1 MGGITSGIGLASG
14 LDTASIIQQ
23 LLSLEA
29 RPKLLA
35 QQRLSNI
42 KVQQTAYLDINS
54 RLQNLRSMVSSLRT
68 QPVFDAKSATSSDE
82 SILTATASAGAAAG
96 SYTFLVDRLVS
107 TEQWLTRGFS
117 SADDVPVGADAFT
130 FEGAEARLDRDT
142 ALADLNGGNGITRG
156 KIRISDGTDTAEVDL
171 SKAATVNEVL
181 DAINAAD
188 IGVTAK
194 VRDGGFV
201 LVAASGDGSDITL
214 ENAGSEEVIESLGL
228 ATGAAVLSDEVV
240 GSSVYA
246 LTEATPLSVLN
257 DGNGV
262 FANTIIGQT
271 ADFTITVNGDDY
283 KVRLGELYD
292 PDAGE
297 GEDPLLEGKAATV
310 GDALDRINDALSDT
324 DVVARLNA
332 EGNGFELFD
341 SVGTNTIALAE
352 TTGLVGSAL
361 EDLGF
366 TEGSTIGT
374 VQGGQVLAGMNSTLL
389 SGLKGSAENLGDGLL
404 QIQARDGTFINITIN
419 DLDTDFNGLL
429 EQLQDQIDPSKI
441 TVELDEMGTGLRFT
455 DVSGGT
461 GNLSISGSGT
471 ADDTAV
477 ALGIKTEAGGVA
489 SNVFTGD
496 RIQRQYVG
504 LNTLV
509 ADLNGGKG
517 IGTGTFRVIDANA
530 KSHEVEINGD
540 VRTVADLLRAIDSA
554 IEGDDITVRI
564 NDNGDG
570 FVLEDT
576 SGGAG
581 KLIIED
587 VSGSVAS
594 ALNIE
599 GEAAS
604 AAENFIVGSYETT
617 IEFDPDD
624 SLRDVMTKINE
635 AGVGV
640 TASIL
645 NEGVGANPFRLS
657 LTARDSGVAGRT
669 LIDTG
674 GFDLGLT
681 QLQEGQDAK
690 AFFGSSDPAKAVL
703 VTSSSNTITDV
714 FEGLT
719 LNLQSASDEAV
730 TINVASDRSELETK
744 IEDFVTA
751 FNETL
756 DRIDFQ
762 SRFDEETEARGP
774 LLGDSTLI
782 GLKNALVRTV
792 LGGPQNVSG
801 RFSNL
806 SQVGLTLGDGAR
818 LELDKDKLREAI
830 EQDPQAV
837 EDLLIAREIDQSGG
851 KTVLDSGIEVTNPLA
866 RETFSS
872 LGVFARI
879 EELSKTYIDS
889 VDGVLTARGRA
900 LDNQVQ
906 LQEDRI
912 AFFDLKLADKRTR
925 LEREFASLE
934 GIISNFQAQQ
944 AALASLG

>member
-14 LDTASIIQQ
+14 LDTATLIQQ

-107 TEQWLTRGFS
+107 TEQWLTKGFS

-171 SKAATVNEVL
+171 SKAATVSEVL

-194 VRDGGFV
+194 VRDGSFV
-201 LVAASGDGSDITL
+201 LVAASGLGTDITI
-214 ENAGSEEVIESLGL
+214 ENAGDEEVIESLGL

-240 GSSVYA
+240 GSSVYS
-246 LTEATPLSVLN
+246 LTDATPLSVLN

-262 FANTIIGQT
+262 FANSIIGQT
-271 ADFTITVNGDDY
+271 ADFTITVGGGAEL

-292 PDAGE
+292 TE
-297 GEDPLLEGKAATV
+297 GELLEGKAATV
-310 GDALDRINDALSDT
+310 GDALERMNDALDGT
-324 DVVARLNA
+324 GVVARLNA

-341 SVGTNTIALAE
+341 SLGINTIDLAE

-366 TEGSTIGT
+366 TAGSTLGT
-374 VQGGQVLAGMNSTLL
+374 VQGGQVLAGLNSTLL
-389 SGLKGSAENLGDGLL
+389 SGLKGAADDLGDGVL
-404 QIQARDGTFINITIN
+404 QLRARDGTVINVTVG

-429 EQLQDQIDPSKI
+429 EQLQAQIDPTKI

-455 DVSGGT
+455 DVSGGS
-461 GNLSISGSGT
+461 GNLSVVGSGGLN
-471 ADDTAV
+471 DTAV
-477 ALGIKTEAGGVA
+477 ALGISTGTGGVA
-489 SNVFTGD
+489 ESVFTGD

-509 ADLNGGKG
+509 EDLNGGKG

-530 KSHEVEINGD
+530 KVHEVEINGD
-540 VRTVADLLRAIDSA
+540 VRTVADLLRSIDSA

-576 SGGAG
+576 SGGTG

-604 AAENFIVGSYETT
+604 TAENFIVGSYETT

-624 SLRDVMTKINE
+624 TLRDVMIKINE

-640 TASIL
+640 SASIL

-703 VTSSSNTITDV
+703 FTSSSNTITDV

-782 GLKNALVRTV
+782 GLKNAMVRTI

-851 KTVLDSGIEVTNPLA
+851 KTVLDSGIEVTDPLA

>member
-54 RLQNLRSMVSSLRT
+54 RLQNLRSMVTSLRT

-117 SADDVPVGADAFT
+117 SADEVPVGADAFT

-142 ALADLNGGNGITRG
+142 ALADLNAGNGITRG

-181 DAINAAD
+181 DAINGAD

-194 VRDGGFV
+194 VRDGSFV
-201 LVAASGDGSDITL
+201 LVAASGLGTDITV
-214 ENAGSEEVIESLGL
+214 ENAGDEEVIESLGL

-240 GSSVYA
+240 GSSVYS
-246 LTEATPLSVLN
+246 LTDATPLSVLN

-262 FANTIIGQT
+262 FANSIIGQT
-271 ADFTITVNGDDY
+271 ADFTITIGGGTALN
-283 KVRLGELYD
+283 VRLGEIYD
-292 PDAGE
+292 TE
-297 GEDPLLEGKAATV
+297 GELLEGKAATV
-310 GDALDRINDALSDT
+310 GDVLDRMNEALDGT
-324 DVVARLNA
+324 GVVARLNA
-332 EGNGFELFD
+332 DGNGFEIFD
-341 SVGTNTIALAE
+341 SLGINTIDLAE

-366 TEGSTIGT
+366 TEGSTLGT

-389 SGLKGSAENLGDGLL
+389 SGLKGAAEDLGDGVL
-404 QIQARDGTFINITIN
+404 QLRARDGSVINVTLS
-419 DLDTDFNGLL
+419 DFDTDFNGLL
-429 EQLQDQIDPSKI
+429 EQLQAQIDPTKI

-455 DVSGGT
+455 DVSGGS
-461 GNLSISGSGT
+461 GNLSIVGSGGIN
-471 ADDTAV
+471 DTAV
-477 ALGIKTEAGGVA
+477 ALGISTGTGGVA
-489 SNVFTGD
+489 ESVFTGD
-496 RIQRQYVG
+496 RIQRGYVG

-509 ADLNGGKG
+509 EDLNGGKG

-530 KSHEVEINGD
+530 KAHEIEIGTD
-540 VRTVADLLRAIDSA
+540 IRTVADLLRAVDSA
-554 IEGDDITVRI
+554 IEGDDVSIRI

-570 FVLEDT
+570 FVIEDT
-576 SGGAG
+576 SGAAG
-581 KLIIED
+581 TMVIED

-594 ALNIE
+594 SLKIE
-599 GEAAS
+599 GEADS
-604 AAENFIVGSYETT
+604 ATPNMIVGSYETT

-624 SLRDVMTKINE
+624 TLRDVMTKINE

-640 TASIL
+640 SASIL

-657 LTARDSGVAGRT
+657 LTARESGVAGRT

-681 QLQEGQDAK
+681 QLEQGQDAK

-703 VTSSSNTITDV
+703 FTSSSNTITDV

-730 TINVASDRSELETK
+730 TINVASDRGELETK
-744 IEDFVTA
+744 IEEFVTA

-774 LLGDSTLI
+774 LLGDSTLL
-782 GLKNALVRTV
+782 GLKNAMVRTI
-792 LGGPQNVSG
+792 LGGPLNVSG

-851 KTVLDSGIEVTNPLA
+851 VTVLEGGIEVTNPLA

-872 LGVFARI
+872 LGIFARI

-900 LDNQVQ
+900 LDNQVE

-934 GIISNFQAQQ
+934 TIISNFQAQQ

>member
-54 RLQNLRSMVSSLRT
+54 RLQNLRSMVTSLRT

-82 SILTATASAGAAAG
+82 SILTATASAAAAAG

-117 SADDVPVGADAFT
+117 SADDVPVGAEAFT
-130 FEGAEARLDRDT
+130 FEGAEARLDRET

-156 KIRISDGTDTAEVDL
+156 KISISDGTDTAEVDL
-171 SKAATVNEVL
+171 SKAATVSEVL

-201 LVAASGDGSDITL
+201 LVAASGLGTDITV
-214 ENAGSEEVIESLGL
+214 ENAGDEEVIESLGL

-240 GSSVYA
+240 GSSVYS
-246 LTEATPLSVLN
+246 LTDATPLSVLN

-271 ADFTITVNGDDY
+271 ADFTITIGGGTALN
-283 KVRLGELYD
+283 VRLGEIYD
-292 PDAGE
+292 AE
-297 GEDPLLEGKAATV
+297 GELLEGKAATV
-310 GDALDRINDALSDT
+310 GDVLDRMNEALDGT

-332 EGNGFELFD
+332 EGNGFEIFD
-341 SVGTNTIALAE
+341 SLGINTIDLAN

-366 TEGSTIGT
+366 SEGSTLGS
-374 VQGGQVLAGMNSTLL
+374 VQGGQVLAGLNSTLL
-389 SGLKGSAENLGDGLL
+389 SGLKGAAEELGDGVL
-404 QIQARDGTFINITIN
+404 QLRARDGTVINATIG
-419 DLDTDFNGLL
+419 DFDTDFNGLL
-429 EQLQDQIDPSKI
+429 EQLQAQIDPTKI

-455 DVSGGT
+455 DVSGGS
-461 GNLSISGSGT
+461 GNLSIVGSGG
-471 ADDTAV
+471 ANDTAV
-477 ALGIKTEAGGVA
+477 ALGISTGTGGVA
-489 SNVFTGD
+489 ESVFTGE

-509 ADLNGGKG
+509 EDLNGGKG

-530 KSHEVEINGD
+530 QAHEIEIGTD
-540 VRTVADLLRAIDSA
+540 IRTVADLLRTVDSA
-554 IEGDDITVRI
+554 IEGDDVTIRI

-570 FVLEDT
+570 FVIEDS
-576 SGGAG
+576 SGAAGA
-581 KLIIED
+581 LVIED

-594 ALNIE
+594 SLKIA
-599 GEAAS
+599 GEADS
-604 AAENFIVGSYETT
+604 ATPNTIVGSYETT

-624 SLRDVMTKINE
+624 TLRDVMTKINE

-640 TASIL
+640 SASIL

-657 LTARDSGVAGRT
+657 LTARESGVAGRT

-681 QLQEGQDAK
+681 QLDQGQDAK

-719 LNLQSASDEAV
+719 LNLKSASDESV
-730 TINVASDRSELETK
+730 TINVANDRSELETK

-774 LLGDSTLI
+774 LLGDSTLL
-782 GLKNALVRTV
+782 GLKNAMVRTI

-851 KTVLDSGIEVTNPLA
+851 KTVLDGGIEVTNPLA

-900 LDNQVQ
+900 LDNQVE

-934 GIISNFQAQQ
+934 TIISNFQAQQ
-944 AALASLG
+944 AALSSLG

>member
-14 LDTASIIQQ
+14 LDTATLIQQ

-171 SKAATVNEVL
+171 SKAATVSEVL
-181 DAINAAD
+181 DAINAAE

-194 VRDGGFV
+194 VRDGSFV
-201 LVAASGDGSDITL
+201 LVAASGLGTDITI
-214 ENAGSEEVIESLGL
+214 ENDGDEEVIESLGL

-240 GSSVYA
+240 GSSVYN
-246 LTEATPLSVLN
+246 LTDATPLSVLN

-262 FANTIIGQT
+262 FANSIIGQT
-271 ADFTITVNGDDY
+271 ADFTITVGGGAEL

-292 PDAGE
+292 TE
-297 GEDPLLEGKAATV
+297 GELLEGKAATV
-310 GDALDRINDALSDT
+310 GDALERMNDALDGT
-324 DVVARLNA
+324 GVVARLNA
-332 EGNGFELFD
+332 EGNGFEIFD
-341 SVGTNTIALAE
+341 SLGINTIDLAE

-366 TEGSTIGT
+366 TAGSTLGT
-374 VQGGQVLAGMNSTLL
+374 VQGGQVLAGLNSTLL
-389 SGLKGSAENLGDGLL
+389 SGLKGAADDLGDGVL
-404 QIQARDGTFINITIN
+404 QLRARDGTVINVTVG

-429 EQLQDQIDPSKI
+429 EQLQAQIDPTKI

-455 DVSGGT
+455 DVSGGS
-461 GNLSISGSGT
+461 GNLSIVGSGGVN
-471 ADDTAV
+471 DTAV
-477 ALGIKTEAGGVA
+477 ALGISTGTGGVA
-489 SNVFTGD
+489 ESVFTGD

-509 ADLNGGKG
+509 EDLNGGKG

-530 KSHEVEINGD
+530 KVHEVEINGD
-540 VRTVADLLRAIDSA
+540 VRTVADLLRSIDSA

-576 SGGAG
+576 SGGTG

-604 AAENFIVGSYETT
+604 TAENFIVGSYETT

-624 SLRDVMTKINE
+624 TLRDVMIKINE

-640 TASIL
+640 SASIL

-703 VTSSSNTITDV
+703 FTSSSNTITDV

-782 GLKNALVRTV
+782 GLKNAMVRTI

-851 KTVLDSGIEVTNPLA
+851 KTVLDSGIEVTDPLA

>member
-14 LDTASIIQQ
+14 LDTATLIQQ

-107 TEQWLTRGFS
+107 TEQWLTKGFS
-117 SADDVPVGADAFT
+117 AADDVPVGAEAFT

-171 SKAATVNEVL
+171 SKAATVSEVL

-194 VRDGGFV
+194 VRDGSFV
-201 LVAASGDGSDITL
+201 LVAASGLGTDITI
-214 ENAGSEEVIESLGL
+214 ENAGDEEVIESLGL

-240 GSSVYA
+240 GSSVYN
-246 LTEATPLSVLN
+246 LTDATPLSVLN

-262 FANTIIGQT
+262 FANSIIGQT
-271 ADFTITVNGDDY
+271 ADFTITVGGGAEL

-292 PDAGE
+292 TE
-297 GEDPLLEGKAATV
+297 GELLEGKAATV
-310 GDALDRINDALSDT
+310 GDALERMNDALDGT
-324 DVVARLNA
+324 GVVARLNA

-341 SVGTNTIALAE
+341 SLGINTIDLAE

-366 TEGSTIGT
+366 TAGSTLGT
-374 VQGGQVLAGMNSTLL
+374 VQGGQVLAGLNSTLL
-389 SGLKGSAENLGDGLL
+389 SGLKGAADDLGDGVL
-404 QIQARDGTFINITIN
+404 QLRARDGTVINVTVG

-429 EQLQDQIDPSKI
+429 EQLQAQIDPTKI

-455 DVSGGT
+455 DVSGGS
-461 GNLSISGSGT
+461 GNLSVVGSGGLN
-471 ADDTAV
+471 DTAV
-477 ALGIKTEAGGVA
+477 ALGISTGTGGVA
-489 SNVFTGD
+489 ESVFTGD

-504 LNTLV
+504 LNTQV

-530 KSHEVEINGD
+530 KVHEVEINGD
-540 VRTVADLLRAIDSA
+540 VRTVADLLRSIDSA

-576 SGGAG
+576 SGGTG

-624 SLRDVMTKINE
+624 TLRDVMIKINE

-640 TASIL
+640 SASIL

-703 VTSSSNTITDV
+703 FTSSSNTITDV

-782 GLKNALVRTV
+782 GLKNAMVRTI

-851 KTVLDSGIEVTNPLA
+851 KTVLDSGIEVTDPLA

>member
-54 RLQNLRSMVSSLRT
+54 RLQNLRSMVTSLRT

-117 SADDVPVGADAFT
+117 SADEVPVGADAFT

-142 ALADLNGGNGITRG
+142 ALADLNAGNGITRG

-181 DAINAAD
+181 DAINGAD

-194 VRDGGFV
+194 VRDGSFV
-201 LVAASGDGSDITL
+201 LVAASGLGTDITV
-214 ENAGSEEVIESLGL
+214 ENAGDEEVIESLGL

-240 GSSVYA
+240 GSSVYS
-246 LTEATPLSVLN
+246 LTDATPLSVLN

-262 FANTIIGQT
+262 FANSIIGQT
-271 ADFTITVNGDDY
+271 ADFTITINSTDVRD
-283 KVRLGELYD
+283 VRLGEIYD
-292 PDAGE
+292 TDGE
-297 GEDPLLEGKAATV
+297 LLEGKAVTV
-310 GDALDRINDALSDT
+310 GDVLDRMNEALDGSG
-324 DVVARLNA
+324 VEARLNA
-332 EGNGFELFD
+332 EGNGFEIFD
-341 SVGTNTIALAE
+341 SLGINTIDLAN

-366 TEGSTIGT
+366 SEGSTLGS
-374 VQGGQVLAGMNSTLL
+374 VQGGQVLAGLNSTLL
-389 SGLKGSAENLGDGLL
+389 SGLKGAAEDLGDGVL
-404 QIQARDGTFINITIN
+404 QLRARDGTVINVTIG

-429 EQLQDQIDPSKI
+429 EQLQDQIDPTKI

-455 DVSGGT
+455 DVSGGSS
-461 GNLSISGSGT
+461 NLSIVGSGGVN
-471 ADDTAV
+471 DTAV
-477 ALGIKTEAGGVA
+477 ALGISTGTGGVA
-489 SNVFTGD
+489 SDVFNGD

-509 ADLNGGKG
+509 EDLNGGKG

-530 KSHEVEINGD
+530 KAHEIEIGTD
-540 VRTVADLLRAIDSA
+540 IRTVADLLRAIDSA
-554 IEGDDITVRI
+554 IEGDDVSVRI

-570 FVLEDT
+570 FVIEDT
-576 SGGAG
+576 SGAAG
-581 KLIIED
+581 TLVIED

-594 ALNIE
+594 SLKIA
-599 GEAAS
+599 GEADS
-604 AAENFIVGSYETT
+604 ATPNMIVGSYETT

-624 SLRDVMTKINE
+624 TLRDVMTKINE

-640 TASIL
+640 SASIL

-657 LTARDSGVAGRT
+657 LTARESGVAGRT

-681 QLQEGQDAK
+681 QLEQGQDAK

-703 VTSSSNTITDV
+703 FTSSSNTITDV

-744 IEDFVTA
+744 VEEFVTA

-774 LLGDSTLI
+774 LLGDSTLL
-782 GLKNALVRTV
+782 GLKNAMVRTI
-792 LGGPQNVSG
+792 LGGPLNVSG

-851 KTVLDSGIEVTNPLA
+851 VTVLEGGIEVTDPLA

-872 LGVFARI
+872 LGIFARI

-900 LDNQVQ
+900 LDNQVE

-934 GIISNFQAQQ
+934 TIISNFQAQQ

>member
-54 RLQNLRSMVSSLRT
+54 RLQNLRSMVTSLRT

-117 SADDVPVGADAFT
+117 SADEVPVGADAFT

-142 ALADLNGGNGITRG
+142 ALADLNAGNGITRG

-181 DAINAAD
+181 DAINGAD

-194 VRDGGFV
+194 VRDGSFV
-201 LVAASGDGSDITL
+201 LVAASGLGTDITV
-214 ENAGSEEVIESLGL
+214 ENAGDEEVIESLGL

-240 GSSVYA
+240 GSSVYS
-246 LTEATPLSVLN
+246 LTDATPLSVLN

-262 FANTIIGQT
+262 FANSIIGQT
-271 ADFTITVNGDDY
+271 ADFTITINSTDVRDI
-283 KVRLGELYD
+283 RLGELYD
-292 PDAGE
+292 TDGE
-297 GEDPLLEGKAATV
+297 LLEGKAATV
-310 GDALDRINDALSDT
+310 GDALDRMNEALDGSG
-324 DVVARLNA
+324 VEARLNA
-332 EGNGFELFD
+332 EGNGFEIFD
-341 SVGTNTIALAE
+341 SLGINTIDLAN

-366 TEGSTIGT
+366 SEGSTLGS
-374 VQGGQVLAGMNSTLL
+374 VQGGQVLAGLNSTLL
-389 SGLKGSAENLGDGLL
+389 SGLKGAAEDLGDGVL
-404 QIQARDGTFINITIN
+404 QLRARDGTVINVTIG

-429 EQLQDQIDPSKI
+429 EQLQDQIDPTKI

-455 DVSGGT
+455 DVTGGSS
-461 GNLSISGSGT
+461 NLSIVGSGGVN
-471 ADDTAV
+471 DTAV
-477 ALGIKTEAGGVA
+477 ALGISTGTGGVA
-489 SNVFTGD
+489 SDVFNGD

-509 ADLNGGKG
+509 EDLNGSKG

-530 KSHEVEINGD
+530 KAHEIEIGTD
-540 VRTVADLLRAIDSA
+540 IRTVADLLRAIDSA
-554 IEGDDITVRI
+554 IEGDDVSVRI

-570 FVLEDT
+570 FVIEDT
-576 SGGAG
+576 SGAAG
-581 KLIIED
+581 TLVIED

-594 ALNIE
+594 SLKIA
-599 GEAAS
+599 GEADS
-604 AAENFIVGSYETT
+604 ATPNIIVGSYETT

-624 SLRDVMTKINE
+624 TLRDVMTKINE

-640 TASIL
+640 SASIL

-657 LTARDSGVAGRT
+657 LTARESGVAGRT

-681 QLQEGQDAK
+681 QLEQGQDAK

-703 VTSSSNTITDV
+703 FTSSSNTITDV

-744 IEDFVTA
+744 VEEFVTA

-774 LLGDSTLI
+774 LLGDSTLL
-782 GLKNALVRTV
+782 GLKNAMVRTI
-792 LGGPQNVSG
+792 LGGPLNVSG

-851 KTVLDSGIEVTNPLA
+851 VTVLEGGIEVTDPLA

-872 LGVFARI
+872 LGIFARI

-900 LDNQVQ
+900 LDNQVE

-934 GIISNFQAQQ
+934 TIISNFQAQQ